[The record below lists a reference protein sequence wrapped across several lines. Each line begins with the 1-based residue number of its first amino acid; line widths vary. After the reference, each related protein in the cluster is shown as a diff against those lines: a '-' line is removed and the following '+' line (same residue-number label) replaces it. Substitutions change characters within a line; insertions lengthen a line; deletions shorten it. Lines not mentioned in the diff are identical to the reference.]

1 MMRTCFEEGW
11 IVGEKVALTFRR
23 PVWSNDF
30 ATARG
35 VITDKEVEDDGVRM
49 ICDVWIERADGEKA
63 IVGTCSAL
71 VAGD

>member
-1 MMRTCFEEGW
+1 M
-11 IVGEKVALTFRR
+11 ALTFRR

-35 VITDKEVEDDGVRM
+35 VIQEKQTEGDRVRM
-49 ICDVWIERADGEKA
+49 VCEVWIERSDGEKA

-71 VAGD
+71 VPGGADA